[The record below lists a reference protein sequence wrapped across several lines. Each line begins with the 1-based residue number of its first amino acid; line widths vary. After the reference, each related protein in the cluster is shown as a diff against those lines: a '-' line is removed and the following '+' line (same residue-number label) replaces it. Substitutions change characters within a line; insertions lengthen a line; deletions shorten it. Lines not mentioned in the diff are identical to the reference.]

1 MPGHGFTDKSF
12 AFFEGLTDN
21 NDKDW
26 FHAHKE
32 EFETYVETPFIEL
45 LADLTDR
52 FGELDVPLRGGPR
65 TMFRMNRD
73 VRFSEDKSPYK
84 TAISALLTPSGTKSE
99 AGGLLYLHMDRQ
111 GGLAGTGWYRLS
123 PKALGPFRDA
133 MIADPE
139 GFDAVRAALS
149 TADRALRDN
158 DSLTAMPRGYADHGD
173 HRHADAIRLKSLMVA
188 EDLPKVAFTS
198 GDVADRIEAIAKDA
212 LPLLAWGRSATG
224 GGQ

>member
-12 AFFEGLTDN
+12 AFFDGLAEN

-26 FHAHKE
+26 FHAHKDD
-32 EFETYVETPFIEL
+32 FETYVESPFLDL

-52 FGELDVPLRGGPR
+52 LAGLDLPLRGGPK

-99 AGGLLYLHMDRQ
+99 AGGLLYLHMDRR
-111 GGLAGTGWYRLS
+111 GGFAGVGWYRLG

-133 MIADPE
+133 MIDDAD
-139 GFDAVRAALS
+139 GFDAMRAALS
-149 TADRALRDN
+149 KTGRALRDD
-158 DSLTAMPRGYADHGD
+158 DSLTAMPRGYADHAE
-173 HRHADAIRLKSLMVA
+173 HRHADAIRLKSLLVA

-198 GDVADRIEAIAKDA
+198 GSVAERVAAIAKDA
-212 LPLLAWGRSATG
+212 LPLLTWGRSAMER
-224 GGQ
+224 GQ